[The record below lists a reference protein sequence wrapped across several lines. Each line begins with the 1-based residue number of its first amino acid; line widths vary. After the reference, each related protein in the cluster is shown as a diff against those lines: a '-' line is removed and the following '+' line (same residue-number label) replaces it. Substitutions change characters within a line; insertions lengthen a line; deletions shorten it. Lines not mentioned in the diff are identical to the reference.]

1 MDTEANFTSDF
12 FAANR
17 QRLRELFTGTAPII
31 LTANGQ
37 LQRSSDTTYK
47 FVQDAS
53 FWYLTGIDDPGVVLV
68 MDKDKEYL
76 IVPELSEVRK
86 LFDGEIEGGAI
97 SAVSGISTV
106 YEYQEGWIQLETR
119 LKKVKHIATL
129 AVPPAYIEQLDFYTN
144 PARANLVKKLKSL
157 KEDIEILDISQH
169 IGRLRMVKQQVE
181 IRTIQKAIDITVKTL
196 KPIIKPARLA
206 RYGYEYEIEAELSKG
221 FRLHGGSGHA
231 FDPIVA
237 GGKNACTI
245 HYVENNAP
253 LTAGEFIIVDVGA
266 EYDHYAA
273 DITRT
278 VIVGQPTKR
287 QQAVYIAVKEVQ
299 EYAFSL
305 LKPGLLMR
313 DYEALI
319 EKYMGEK
326 LRELNLI
333 KTITHEEV
341 RRYFP
346 HATSHFLGLN
356 AHDAG
361 DYNHPLEPGVV
372 LAVEPGIYIP
382 EEGIGVRIEDNVLV
396 AKNKLTILTKKMSRD
411 L

>member
-1 MDTEANFTSDF
+1 MESKFVSDF
-12 FAANR
+12 FAGNR

-37 LQRSSDTTYK
+37 LQRSADTTYK
-47 FVQDAS
+47 FTQDAS
-53 FWYLTGIDDPGVVLV
+53 FWYFTGIDDPGVVLV
-68 MDKDKEYL
+68 MEKDREYL
-76 IVPELSEVRK
+76 ITPALSEVRQ
-86 LFDGEIEGGAI
+86 LFDGKIEADRL
-97 SAVSGISTV
+97 AQVSGITTI
-106 YEYQEGWIQLETR
+106 YEQEEGWQQLQNR
-119 LKKVKHIATL
+119 LNKVKHVATL
-129 AVPPAYIEQLDFYTN
+129 AVPPAYVEQLDFYTN
-144 PARANLVKKLKSL
+144 PARAVLVKKIKELKN
-157 KEDIEILDISQH
+157 DIEILDVSQH
-169 IGRLRMVKQQVE
+169 IGRLRMVKQPVE
-181 IRTIQKAIDITVKTL
+181 IDAIQKAIDITVRTL
-196 KPIIKPARLA
+196 KPLIRQSRLA
-206 RYGYEYEIEAELSKG
+206 KYSYEYEIEAELNKG
-221 FRLHGGSGHA
+221 FRLNGGSGHA

-237 GGKNACTI
+237 CGANACTI
-245 HYVENNAP
+245 HHIANNGQI
-253 LTAGEFIIVDVGA
+253 TANDFTIIDVGA

-278 VIVGQPTKR
+278 VIIGQPTHR
-287 QQAVYIAVKEVQ
+287 QQAIYEAVLDVQ
-299 EYAFSL
+299 NYAFDL
-305 LKPGLLMR
+305 LKPGVLMR
-313 DYEALI
+313 EYEEKI

-333 KTITHEEV
+333 KTINHDDV

-382 EEGIGVRIEDNVLV
+382 EEGIGVRIEDNVVIGQKSL
-396 AKNKLTILTKKMSRD
+396 KILTKKIPRD

>member
-1 MDTEANFTSDF
+1 MESKFVSDF
-12 FAANR
+12 FAGNR

-37 LQRSSDTTYK
+37 LQRSADTTYK
-47 FVQDAS
+47 FTQDAT

-68 MDKDKEYL
+68 MEKDREYL
-76 IVPELSEVRK
+76 IVPALSEVTQ
-86 LFDGEIEGGAI
+86 LFDGKIEADRLSQI
-97 SAVSGISTV
+97 SGIDTV
-106 YEYQEGWIQLETR
+106 YEQNEGWAQLETR
-119 LKKVKHIATL
+119 LNKVKHIATL

-144 PARANLVKKLKSL
+144 PARAELIKKIKQTKSEL
-157 KEDIEILDISQH
+157 EILDISQH
-169 IGRLRMVKQQVE
+169 IGRLRMVKQPIE
-181 IRTIQKAIDITVKTL
+181 IAAIQKAIDITAKTL
-196 KPIIKPARLA
+196 KPLTKQKKLA
-206 RYGYEYEIEAELSKG
+206 KFKYEYEIEAELNKG
-221 FRLHGGSGHA
+221 FRLGGGSGHA

-237 GGKNACTI
+237 CGSNACTI
-245 HYVENNAP
+245 HYVANNDQ
-253 LTAGEFIIVDVGA
+253 LTAGDFIIIDVGA

-278 VIVGQPTKR
+278 VIIGQPNRR
-287 QQAVYIAVKEVQ
+287 QQAVYDAAEEVQ
-299 EYAFSL
+299 NYAFSL
-305 LKPGLLMR
+305 LKPGVLMR
-313 DYEALI
+313 EYEEKI

-333 KTITHEEV
+333 KTITHEDV
-341 RRYFP
+341 RKYFP

-382 EEGIGVRIEDNVLV
+382 EEGIGVRIEDNVVIGQKSL
-396 AKNKLTILTKKMSRD
+396 KILTKKMPKGI
-411 L
+411 